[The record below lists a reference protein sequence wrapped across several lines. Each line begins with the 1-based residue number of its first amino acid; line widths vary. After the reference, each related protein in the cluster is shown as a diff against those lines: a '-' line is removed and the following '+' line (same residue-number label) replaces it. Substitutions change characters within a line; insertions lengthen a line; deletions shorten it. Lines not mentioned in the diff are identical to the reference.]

1 MVSKKLTVKNE
12 SGLHAR
18 PAGILAQAAMKCN
31 SDVWIL
37 IGDKKV
43 QVKSILNLMAA
54 GIKCGT
60 EIELQCEGES
70 EAEDL
75 NGWIRQRPE
84 GSPLHPLICTKNRI

>member
-1 MVSKKLTVKNE
+1 MVSQKLVIKNE

-18 PAGILAQAAMKCN
+18 PAGILAQAAMRCN
-31 SDVWIL
+31 SDVFL
-37 IGDKKV
+37 MLGEKRV

-60 EIELQCEGES
+60 QVELLCDGES

-75 NGWIRQRPE
+75 KT
-84 GSPLHPLICTKNRI
+84 LVD

>member
-1 MVSKKLTVKNE
+1 MVSQKVVIKNA

-31 SDVWIL
+31 SNVLIL
-37 IGDKKV
+37 VNGKTV

-54 GIKCGT
+54 AIKCGT
-60 EIELQCEGES
+60 EIELQCEGAT

-75 NGWIRQRPE
+75 KTLVE
-84 GSPLHPLICTKNRI
+84 LIESGLGE

>member
-1 MVSKKLTVKNE
+1 MVSQKLVIKNG

-31 SDVWIL
+31 SDVFIML
-37 IGDKKV
+37 GEKKV

-60 EIELQCEGES
+60 EVELLCDGES

-75 NGWIRQRPE
+75 KT
-84 GSPLHPLICTKNRI
+84 LVDLIESGLGE

>member
-1 MVSKKLTVKNE
+1 MVSQKVVIKNA

-31 SDVWIL
+31 SNVLIL
-37 IGDKKV
+37 VNGKTV

-54 GIKCGT
+54 AIKCGT
-60 EIELQCEGES
+60 EIELQCEGAT

-75 NGWIRQRPE
+75 KT
-84 GSPLHPLICTKNRI
+84 LVDLIESGLGE